1 MPKGRFSSVPGLG
14 IHTLRVGLTLDP
26 SFKLFTSF
34 KRAAGDSDL
43 MPSTP
48 AVFLPVLSWVT
59 RRTEI
64 ALTDQDFINV
74 FWSLR
79 NAFTS
84 PRLEARKILFWSL

>member
-1 MPKGRFSSVPGLG
+1 
-14 IHTLRVGLTLDP
+14 
-26 SFKLFTSF
+26 
-34 KRAAGDSDL
+34 L